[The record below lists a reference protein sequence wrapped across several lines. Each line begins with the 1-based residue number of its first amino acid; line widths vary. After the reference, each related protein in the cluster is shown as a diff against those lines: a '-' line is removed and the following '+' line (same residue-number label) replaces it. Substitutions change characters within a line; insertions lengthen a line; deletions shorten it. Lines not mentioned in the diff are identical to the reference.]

1 MEDVKKLD
9 NNKLDSIENKI
20 NNEKLRSHI
29 SKRESI
35 FLSVSDILT
44 LVTIL
49 LDVSYLGNMIEI
61 NRGLLW
67 AINGVMLI
75 LSYFAYQLKRRIRKR
90 MWRDINEE
98 EELIQ

>member
-1 MEDVKKLD
+1 MEDIKKSD
-9 NNKLDSIENKI
+9 NNKCNSIENKI
-20 NNEKLRSHI
+20 NNKKLRSHI

-35 FLSVSDILT
+35 FLSFSDILT

-67 AINGVMLI
+67 AINGVILI
-75 LSYFAYQLKRRIRKR
+75 LSYYAYQLKKRIRKR
-90 MWRDINEE
+90 I
-98 EELIQ
+98 

>member
-1 MEDVKKLD
+1 MEDKKKLD
-9 NNKLDSIENKI
+9 NKKFDSRENKK
-20 NNEKLRSHI
+20 NKKELRRYV

-49 LDVSYLGNMIEI
+49 LDVSYLGNITEI
-61 NRGLLW
+61 NRGSLW

-90 MWRDINEE
+90 MLRDVNK
-98 EELIQ
+98 